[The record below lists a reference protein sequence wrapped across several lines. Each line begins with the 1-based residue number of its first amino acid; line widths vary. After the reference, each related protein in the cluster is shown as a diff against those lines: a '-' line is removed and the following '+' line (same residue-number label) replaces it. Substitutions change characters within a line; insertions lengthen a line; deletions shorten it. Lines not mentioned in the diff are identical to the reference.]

1 MCGRCLLQR
10 RRSATQ
16 GGWILVTILS
26 TQISWMET
34 YNDMMYSLLQHCA
47 HKYLGFKLAL
57 GTMATALRPIHFF
70 QIDRARTDTGSGL
83 RYKERSKVI
92 WIHPKVKI
100 QKECKED
107 FSPFWITR
115 RETKFIGFTV
125 FDIKDIT
132 HYIMV
137 DAEHWINHRDESSC
151 LGSGRYGWCDRSV
164 SSRRQPK
171 GKAIL

>member
-1 MCGRCLLQR
+1 MKDPWNTLLRRGDVCGRCLLQR

-34 YNDMMYSLLQHCA
+34 YNDMMYSLPQHCA

-57 GTMATALRPIHFF
+57 GTMAHALRPIHFF

-92 WIHPKVKI
+92 WIHPKGKI

-107 FSPFWITR
+107 FSPF
-115 RETKFIGFTV
+115 
-125 FDIKDIT
+125 
-132 HYIMV
+132 
-137 DAEHWINHRDESSC
+137 
-151 LGSGRYGWCDRSV
+151 
-164 SSRRQPK
+164 
-171 GKAIL
+171 